1 VIIQELLAEAG
12 VAARSLSD
20 LSKQLGVMG
29 GAGAAV
35 FGDHFE
41 AGQDV
46 EQKHIDNIQSVFD
59 RFFGAQRREA

>member
-46 EQKHIDNIQSVFD
+46 EQKHIDKYSERV
-59 RFFGAQRREA
+59 